1 MGDDLWQ
8 RFQRAEKEIEEEL
21 RDVVNE
27 VSFYTIPTSGSI
39 VCFVLIMYVMQANA
53 FQPGWG
59 QTIFQSANELAQN
72 ANLRKRITELQ
83 AQKDNER
90 EWWESRKKSIE
101 ADLLA
106 DEAASSE
113 VVEAKK
119 APSRTSD
126 DDTVLVESGGPV
138 DVKGQQGGSGK
149 KNKKKGKN

>member
-27 VSFYTIPTSGSI
+27 
-39 VCFVLIMYVMQANA
+39 ANA